1 MAADAQAVNIGNSTV
16 SNARSISL
24 CQEKNCSLRTIDLHF
39 EPRLRLKNRKKH
51 LIAGR
56 LSIKLSVCRT
66 AKIKETG
73 PYQMATKQDEEVTRA
88 KILEMI
94 DRLFYRQG
102 IRAVGVDTIV
112 AELGISKKTLYRHF
126 RSKSEMI
133 EAYLRGRFRPLPE
146 DSDKPPAE
154 QILSNFAW
162 LDRSLSSKR
171 EYRGCAYLNA
181 LAELG
186 EDERESRDLAAHF
199 KESRRLWF
207 RHLLSKLDV
216 DDPDTLATQL
226 SLLVDGAYSAMLTR
240 KDPSSTRAAIAAA
253 RVLLKNAGVS
263 LAYAAP
269 IGSLMEPAADE
280 VASRISQRR
289 QRN

>member
-1 MAADAQAVNIGNSTV
+1 MDQIGGC
-16 SNARSISL
+16 R
-24 CQEKNCSLRTIDLHF
+24 
-39 EPRLRLKNRKKH
+39 
-51 LIAGR
+51 AGA
-56 LSIKLSVCRT
+56 T
-66 AKIKETG
+66 EETG
-73 PYQMATKQDEEVTRA
+73 TYPMAVKQDEDVTRA
-88 KILEMI
+88 KILETI

-112 AELGISKKTLYRHF
+112 AELGISKKTLYRYF

-133 EAYLRGRFRPLPE
+133 EAYLRGRFRPLPV

-162 LDRSLSSKR
+162 LERSLSSKK

-186 EDERESRDLAAHF
+186 DDERESRDLAASF

-207 RHLLSKLDV
+207 RDLLSKLDI

-253 RVLLKNAGVS
+253 RVLLKNAGVN
-263 LAYAAP
+263 LAYTAPSGAANQ
-269 IGSLMEPAADE
+269 IAAQEDLPRR
-280 VASRISQRR
+280 SRR
-289 QRN
+289 QPGA

>member
-1 MAADAQAVNIGNSTV
+1 MAV
-16 SNARSISL
+16 
-24 CQEKNCSLRTIDLHF
+24 
-39 EPRLRLKNRKKH
+39 
-51 LIAGR
+51 
-56 LSIKLSVCRT
+56 
-66 AKIKETG
+66 
-73 PYQMATKQDEEVTRA
+73 KQDEDVTRA
-88 KILEMI
+88 KILETI

-112 AELGISKKTLYRHF
+112 AELGISKKTLYRYF

-133 EAYLRGRFRPLPE
+133 EAYLRGRFRPLPV

-162 LDRSLSSKR
+162 LERSLSSKK

-186 EDERESRDLAAHF
+186 DDERESRDLAASF

-207 RHLLSKLDV
+207 RDLLSKLDV

-253 RVLLKNAGVS
+253 RVLLKNAGVNLS
-263 LAYAAP
+263 YTQP
-269 IGSLMEPAADE
+269 SSTADQT
-280 VASRISQRR
+280 ANQDLSPRSRR
-289 QRN
+289 QRTA

>member
-1 MAADAQAVNIGNSTV
+1 MDQIGICRAAAT
-16 SNARSISL
+16 
-24 CQEKNCSLRTIDLHF
+24 E
-39 EPRLRLKNRKKH
+39 
-51 LIAGR
+51 
-56 LSIKLSVCRT
+56 
-66 AKIKETG
+66 ETG
-73 PYQMATKQDEEVTRA
+73 PYPMAVKQDEDVTRA
-88 KILEMI
+88 KILETI

-133 EAYLRGRFRPLPE
+133 EAYLRGRFRPLPV

-162 LDRSLSSKR
+162 LERSLSSKK

-186 EDERESRDLAAHF
+186 DDERESRDLAASF

-207 RHLLSKLDV
+207 RDLLSKLDV

-253 RVLLKNAGVS
+253 RVLLKNAGVNLS
-263 LAYAAP
+263 YAQP
-269 IGSLMEPAADE
+269 SSTADQI
-280 VASRISQRR
+280 AHQDLPPRSRR
-289 QRN
+289 QRTA

>member
-1 MAADAQAVNIGNSTV
+1 MA
-16 SNARSISL
+16 
-24 CQEKNCSLRTIDLHF
+24 
-39 EPRLRLKNRKKH
+39 P
-51 LIAGR
+51 
-56 LSIKLSVCRT
+56 
-66 AKIKETG
+66 
-73 PYQMATKQDEEVTRA
+73 KQDEEFTRA
-88 KILEMI
+88 KILETI

-133 EAYLRGRFRPLPE
+133 EAYLRGRFRPFPK

-162 LDRSLSSKR
+162 LERSLASKT

-199 KESRRLWF
+199 KESRRLWY
-207 RHLLSKLDV
+207 RDLLSKLDV

-240 KDPSSTRAAIAAA
+240 RDPSSTRAAIAAA

-263 LAYAAP
+263 LGYAP
-269 IGSLMEPAADE
+269 PRNSTSEAAVHDGM
-280 VASRISQRR
+280 SRKPRRR
-289 QRN
+289 QHA

>member
-1 MAADAQAVNIGNSTV
+1 MAS
-16 SNARSISL
+16 
-24 CQEKNCSLRTIDLHF
+24 
-39 EPRLRLKNRKKH
+39 KH
-51 LIAGR
+51 
-56 LSIKLSVCRT
+56 
-66 AKIKETG
+66 
-73 PYQMATKQDEEVTRA
+73 DEEITRA
-88 KILEMI
+88 KIMETI

-112 AELGISKKTLYRHF
+112 AELGISKKTLYRYF

-146 DSDKPPAE
+146 HKDKPPAE

-162 LDRSLSSKR
+162 LERSLTSKK

-186 EDERESRDLAAHF
+186 EDERESKDLAAHF

-207 RHLLSKLDV
+207 SDLLSKLDV

-240 KDPSSTRAAIAAA
+240 RDPSSTRAAIAAA
-253 RVLLKNAGVS
+253 RVLLKNAGVN
-263 LAYAAP
+263 LAYTAP
-269 IGSLMEPAADE
+269 RGPTSPPIADE
-280 VASRISQRR
+280 VTSRNSTRR
-289 QRN
+289 RHA

>member
-1 MAADAQAVNIGNSTV
+1 MAV
-16 SNARSISL
+16 
-24 CQEKNCSLRTIDLHF
+24 
-39 EPRLRLKNRKKH
+39 
-51 LIAGR
+51 
-56 LSIKLSVCRT
+56 
-66 AKIKETG
+66 
-73 PYQMATKQDEEVTRA
+73 KQDEDVTRA
-88 KILEMI
+88 KILETI

-112 AELGISKKTLYRHF
+112 AELGISKKTLYRYL
-126 RSKSEMI
+126 RSKSEMV
-133 EAYLRGRFRPLPE
+133 EAYLRGRFRPFPV

-162 LDRSLSSKR
+162 LERSLSSKK

-186 EDERESRDLAAHF
+186 DDERESRDLAASF

-207 RHLLSKLDV
+207 RDLLSKLDV

-240 KDPSSTRAAIAAA
+240 RDPSSTRAAIAAA
-253 RVLLKNAGVS
+253 RVLLKNAGVNLS
-263 LAYAAP
+263 YTQP
-269 IGSLMEPAADE
+269 SSTADQM
-280 VASRISQRR
+280 ARQDRSPRSRR
-289 QRN
+289 QRTA